1 MTRRQL
7 SGNIGEW
14 SEIYV
19 FLYLLA
25 NGKLVV
31 ADENLNA
38 IPDEFYKI
46 LAIIRKEAS
55 TTNNYVREDDKI
67 NIFVTNDSTG
77 NIDNFTFPI
86 GVFVQKTTELLEGLK
101 TTKGGKY
108 PEIARF
114 LSELKIYS
122 IKDIGHKRDI
132 TIRIEDFHCGMSQ
145 TLGFSIKSF
154 LGANSTLFNA
164 GVGTNFIYEVCFPS
178 EVNVD
183 VDSFNTNTYPER
195 NRISARI
202 ISLKDDYHAKF
213 QFVGIQSSCLQQNLR
228 TIDGDLPDLLSR
240 LLITRFY
247 NRISN
252 VKDCTE
258 VVSEQNPY
266 DFDIEHLGAVYEYK
280 IKRFL
285 QDCALGMTPETP
297 WTGFYDA
304 TGGQIIV
311 KQSGEVVCY
320 HIYEINRF
328 LEYLYSSTKF
338 ESPSTSEDKDNAG
351 HPRPNASKQYFYGWL
366 YEDGGRYFIKLNL
379 QIRFK

>member
-1 MTRRQL
+1 MPLRQL

-31 ADENLNA
+31 ADEELNA
-38 IPDEFYKI
+38 IPEEFYKI
-46 LAIIRKEAS
+46 LAIIRKETS
-55 TTNNYVREDDKI
+55 TTNNYVREDDKV
-67 NIFVTNDSTG
+67 NIFVTNDTTG
-77 NIDNFTFPI
+77 EIENFSFPI
-86 GVFVQKTTELLEGLK
+86 GTFIQKTAELLEGLK
-101 TTKGGKY
+101 STGGGRY
-108 PEIARF
+108 PEITAF
-114 LSELKIYS
+114 LSELKVYS

-132 TIRIEDFHCGMSQ
+132 TIRIEDFHCGMVQ

-164 GVGTNFIYEVCFPS
+164 GAGTNFIYEVCLPYGV
-178 EVNVD
+178 EID
-183 VDSFNTNTYPER
+183 VDKFNSATYPEK
-195 NRISARI
+195 NRISARV
-202 ISLKDDYHAKF
+202 ISLKDKYKADFKF
-213 QFVGIQSSCLQQNLR
+213 AGIQSSCLQQNLR

-240 LLITRFY
+240 LLLARFY
-247 NRISN
+247 NKTPN
-252 VKDCTE
+252 LKDCTDAI
-258 VVSEQNPY
+258 SEQNPY
-266 DFDIEHLGAVYEYK
+266 NFDIEHLGAVYEYK
-280 IKRFL
+280 VKRFL

-338 ESPSTSEDKDNAG
+338 ESPSTSENKDNPG
-351 HPRPNASKQYFYGWL
+351 NPRPNASKQFFYGWL
-366 YEDGGRYFIKLNL
+366 YKEEDKLYLKLNL